1 MDAVAPAPCAWPEL
15 GDLLDDVLDL
25 LLNGVVVKQ
34 ATRWMAPALLVFAGE
49 PASTKSAVRR
59 NVRYGSKAAGH
70 IDRFRR
76 SGPSLHLAFW
86 VGAIHPECG
95 PI

>member
-25 LLNGVVVKQ
+25 VLNGVVVKQ

-59 NVRYGSKAAGH
+59 NVVWVESCHSPTAA
-70 IDRFRR
+70 IDPKR
-76 SGPSLHLAFW
+76 SL
-86 VGAIHPECG
+86 
-95 PI
+95 